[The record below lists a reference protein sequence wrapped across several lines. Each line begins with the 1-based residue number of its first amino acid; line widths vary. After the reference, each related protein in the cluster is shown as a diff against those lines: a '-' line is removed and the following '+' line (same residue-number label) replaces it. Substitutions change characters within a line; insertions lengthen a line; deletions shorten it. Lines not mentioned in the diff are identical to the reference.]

1 MATTKTTQKDFFNA
15 IITVLN
21 GGETEIPT
29 TDLVSFVES
38 RIEQLNR
45 KQSKVGGKVAEKRAE
60 NEVLKAKLV
69 EILSAEP
76 LCIADIKKFDE
87 FSGFETSKISAL
99 LTQLRNAGMVE
110 RTVVKGKPFYQTI
123 SKEVAEN

>member
-15 IITVLN
+15 IIAVLN
-21 GGETEIPT
+21 GRETEIPT
-29 TDLVSFVES
+29 ADLVTFVKG

-45 KQSKVGGKVAEKRAE
+45 KQSKVSGKVAEKRAE
-60 NEVLKAKLV
+60 NEVLKARLV
-69 EILSAEP
+69 DILSAEP

-87 FSGFETSKISAL
+87 FGGFETSKISAL
-99 LTQLRNAGMVE
+99 LTQLRNVGLVE

-123 SKEVAEN
+123 SEEVAEN